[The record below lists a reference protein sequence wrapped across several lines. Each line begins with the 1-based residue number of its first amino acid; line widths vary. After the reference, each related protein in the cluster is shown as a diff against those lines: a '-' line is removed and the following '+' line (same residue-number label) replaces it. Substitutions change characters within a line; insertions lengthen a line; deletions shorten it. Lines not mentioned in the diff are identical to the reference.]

1 MAISST
7 LLNASGIRVG
17 SGLAPAVYLSSTGAP
32 TVTTSGSP
40 SAGKQCYAFNGAG
53 TIMFSTGGLIEVY
66 MIGGGG
72 CGISGGGG
80 AGGLY
85 YNTKIFVQPSVSYT
99 VIVGAGGTFA
109 YTPNFGSSGGASGI
123 FAGTEPICF
132 IGGGGAGGKVNGS
145 GLDGPC
151 TGGGGGSTS
160 GQPGSLSTP
169 STGLAGLDSGFAGG
183 LAYSAGAQYNGA
195 GGGGIGGVGGNSTA
209 SLGGTGGIGL
219 ASSITGT
226 SVSRGGG
233 GGGGANGGTG
243 GTASFGGA
251 AGTNNATIPANA
263 TANTGGGGGGA
274 YNATSG
280 STTIQKGGSGVVIIL
295 VG

>member
-17 SGLAPAVYLSSTGAP
+17 SGLAAAVYSSSTGAP

-40 SAGKQCYAFNGAG
+40 SAGKACYAFNGAG
-53 TIMFSTGGLIEVY
+53 SITFSTGGLIEVY

-85 YNTKIFVQPSVSYT
+85 YNTKVFVQPSVSYT
-99 VIVGAGGTFA
+99 VVVGAGGTFA
-109 YTPNFGSSGGASGI
+109 YTLGYGTSGGASGI

-132 IGGGGAGGKVNGS
+132 IGGGGAGGKTNDNG
-145 GLDGPC
+145 GGGPC
-151 TGGGGGSTS
+151 TGGGGGSTTN
-160 GQPGSLSTP
+160 QPGSLVTP
-169 STGLAGLDSGFAGG
+169 TTGLAGLDSGFAGG
-183 LAYSAGAQYNGA
+183 FAYSAGSQYNGA

-233 GGGGANGGTG
+233 GAGGASSGAG

-251 AGTNNATIPANA
+251 AGTAGATIPANA

-274 YNATSG
+274 FQASSG
-280 STTIQKGGSGVVIIL
+280 TTPIQKGGSGIVIIL